1 MIGPGASRESLY
13 RVTNVLHSFDKK
25 QSIAALNWY
34 VMSLVKGVRLSYI
47 PGITIWS
54 REAATTAFH
63 YYKWIR
69 LPGNVLFNLKSKFPT
84 VLIELKIVCIS
95 SVNQLSFDFWQ
106 CKISDD
112 YTSCTARQ
120 STSQY

>member
-34 VMSLVKGVRLSYI
+34 VMSLVKGVRLSNI
-47 PGITIWS
+47 PGITIWL

-69 LPGNVLFNLKSKFPT
+69 LPGNVLFNLGGFPPYF
-84 VLIELKIVCIS
+84 VYFVYVYFGFFVPGNIHDIH
-95 SVNQLSFDFWQ
+95 
-106 CKISDD
+106 
-112 YTSCTARQ
+112 
-120 STSQY
+120 